1 MSPDDA
7 DESST
12 EFEHRTRRDV
22 LASDVAEGYP
32 TESNS
37 RTRGVTD
44 DEPAIPAPFDAIP
57 TLDDAPDDIRSLARV
72 RFPPAAVSDEGVI
85 PDPHHHHITEHEIT
99 VPEWGLEAARWR
111 LQRRVDCE
119 DDETAADTPAELP
132 RWRVE
137 GVLMGYAQLC
147 EQFVTPDGGDAVAAV
162 LEALEEG
169 AHVE

>member
-12 EFEHRTRRDV
+12 EFEHRTRRGV
-22 LASDVAEGYP
+22 LATTGALAVTPAALATDDDVAA
-32 TESNS
+32 
-37 RTRGVTD
+37 
-44 DEPAIPAPFDAIP
+44 EPAIPAPFDAVP

-72 RFPPAAVSDEGVI
+72 KFPPAAVSDEGVI
-85 PDPHHHHITEHEIT
+85 PDPHHHHIIEHEIT
-99 VPEWGLEAARWR
+99 VPGWGLEAARWR
-111 LQRRVDCE
+111 LQRRLDCE
-119 DDETAADTPAELP
+119 DDEAAADTPAELP

-137 GVLMGYAQLC
+137 GVLVEYAQLR
-147 EQFVTPDGGDAVAAV
+147 EQFVTPDGGDAVAAL